1 MVILNLAAFAVRFHA
16 LNILVKPRGEPGLRT
31 VNYYNCGYARDHGYG
46 DAMLE
51 FKTRQVFSCLS
62 HALVLECYAW
72 SIPNR

>member
-1 MVILNLAAFAVRFHA
+1 MGRAWSAHSQLLQ
-16 LNILVKPRGEPGLRT
+16 LRLR
-31 VNYYNCGYARDHGYG
+31 RDHGYG